1 MNRDLLTTVIL
12 EQQAIV
18 SQVKLVPRE
27 FRFEEGMNYVLVGL
41 RRAGKSF
48 LLYQRIQELLASGV
62 TLEQIIYVNFEDE
75 RLVDF
80 SLADFDSLVVVANQ
94 LSPKKHY
101 YFFDEIQNIAGWER
115 FARRMADQKEFVYL
129 TGSNSKMLGQEIA
142 LRLGGRYLTR
152 YVPPFRFGEF
162 LTAKQLPHDRRAR
175 LVAQSRGQINAA
187 LDEYL
192 RFGGLPEA
200 IRLVEKR
207 NYLNDLYQN
216 IYLADIIVRNHV
228 QNPAGLRLMIRKLAE
243 TVMHEISYNRLYTTV
258 KATGLAIGKNVVA
271 DYTAFAQTAYLL
283 FVTRNYFSKFAAR
296 ESTPR
301 YYFSDNGLLSIFL
314 TNKEAALLEN
324 LVAIQLFNQ
333 FQNQVYY
340 LKSSKTGID
349 IDFYLPEKKMAI
361 QVAWTIAGEARQRE
375 VGNLVKLKQ
384 SMTEVER
391 LVIVTK
397 DDPATVVEKD
407 GVQVEVVPLVD
418 FLLDQHHFFEN

>member
-216 IYLADIIVRNHV
+216 IYLVDIIVRNHV

>member
-1 MNRDLLTTVIL
+1 
-12 EQQAIV
+12 
-18 SQVKLVPRE
+18 
-27 FRFEEGMNYVLVGL
+27 
-41 RRAGKSF
+41 
-48 LLYQRIQELLASGV
+48 
-62 TLEQIIYVNFEDE
+62 
-75 RLVDF
+75 
-80 SLADFDSLVVVANQ
+80 
-94 LSPKKHY
+94 
-101 YFFDEIQNIAGWER
+101 
-115 FARRMADQKEFVYL
+115 MADQKEFVYL